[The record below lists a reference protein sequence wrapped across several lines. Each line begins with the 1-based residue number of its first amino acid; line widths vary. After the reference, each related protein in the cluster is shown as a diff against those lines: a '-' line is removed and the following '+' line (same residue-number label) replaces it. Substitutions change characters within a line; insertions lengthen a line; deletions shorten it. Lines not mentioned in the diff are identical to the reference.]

1 MKNILKKIAVIL
13 FIFLPIF
20 AEIDS
25 VKVSGFRS
33 AQDISDEIRFHIVS
47 MKYKFHLKQVTPP
60 SDPVVVRVSI
70 DKYGNTTN
78 PEIIS
83 PDTLSE
89 KSREIILDDLLGW
102 KFVQILGAG
111 ETIASFPLYLKNRL
125 NK

>member
-1 MKNILKKIAVIL
+1 MKKIVIIFSV
-13 FIFLPIF
+13 FIFVF
-20 AEIDS
+20 AEDNI
-25 VKVSGFRS
+25 VKTSGFRN

-47 MKYKFHLKQVTPP
+47 MKYKFHLKKVTPP
-60 SDPVVVRVSI
+60 SDAVVVSVSI
-70 DKYGNTTN
+70 DNYGNTTN

-111 ETIASFPLYLKNRL
+111 ETTALFPLNLKNRL
-125 NK
+125 K